1 MSDSNNSSNMSLT
14 TIVVLLLIGVA
25 AGFAS
30 GFVGVGGGII
40 IVPAL
45 VFFLGFSQHMAQG
58 TSLALMLPPIGLLGF
73 YNYYKSGNTN
83 ITAALIIAAAFV
95 AGAYFGSKISIG
107 MDQRIVKKIFGAVM
121 MLAAA
126 KLLFSK

>member
-1 MSDSNNSSNMSLT
+1 MSLT
-14 TIVVLLLIGVA
+14 TIVVLLLIGLA

-45 VFFLGFSQHMAQG
+45 VLLLGFSQHMAQG

-83 ITAALIIAAAFV
+83 ITAALIIAAAFIL
-95 AGAYFGSKISIG
+95 GAYFGSKLSIS
-107 MDQRIVKKIFGAVM
+107 MDQRMVKRIFGVLM
-121 MLAAA
+121 MVTAA
-126 KLLFSK
+126 KLLFTK

>member
-1 MSDSNNSSNMSLT
+1 MTLT
-14 TIVVLLLIGVA
+14 TIIILLLIGA
-25 AGFAS
+25 FAGMAS

-83 ITAALIIAAAFV
+83 VAAAAIIALAFV
-95 AGAYFGSKISIG
+95 AGAYFGSKLSIS
-107 MDQRIVKKIFGAVM
+107 MDARVVKKIFGVL
-121 MLAAA
+121 MLFTAL
-126 KLLFSK
+126 KLLIGK

>member
-1 MSDSNNSSNMSLT
+1 MFELNKSNMSIT
-14 TIVVLLLIGVA
+14 TILVLLLIGAA

-45 VFFLGFSQHMAQG
+45 VFFLGYTQHMAQG
-58 TSLALMLPPIGLLGF
+58 TSLTMMLPPIGLLGF

-83 ITAALIIAAAFV
+83 ITAALVIAAAFIL
-95 AGAYFGSKISIG
+95 GAYFGSKISIS
-107 MDQRIVKKIFGAVM
+107 MDQRLVKKIFGGVM